1 MELGMGKLRMM
12 AFELSLDGDEESVRR
27 LIREAMAL
35 AMQPFA
41 EVLPAR
47 ESPAPPVIAA
57 PAMAPVN
64 DSPATTRPVSG
75 ATIAALTAPPPP
87 TTYRRRRDRRVVL
100 LLSDGQLGREMT
112 VDEAAKLASVEP
124 KSLRIAL
131 TPSAMAVRGG
141 RVGGHTFRWA
151 DQVDRSSP
159 PEPAAAATTTAAP
172 VNGAPR
178 GVINPA
184 VIGAADRPPM
194 PEHLAKRYGGDPEG
208 DTFREATGGQDD

>member
-1 MELGMGKLRMM
+1 MM

-47 ESPAPPVIAA
+47 ESPAAPVIAPPVIAP
-57 PAMAPVN
+57 PAMAAVN
-64 DSPATTRPVSG
+64 DPPATTRPVSG
-75 ATIAALTAPPPP
+75 ATIAAHSAPPP

-100 LLSDGQLGREMT
+100 LLGDGQLGREMT
-112 VDEAAKLASVEP
+112 VDEAAKLARVEP

-159 PEPAAAATTTAAP
+159 SEPAAAAATTAAP

>member
-47 ESPAPPVIAA
+47 ESAAPPVIAA
-57 PAMAPVN
+57 PAMAAVN
-64 DSPATTRPVSG
+64 DPPATTRPVSG
-75 ATIAALTAPPPP
+75 ATIAAHSAPPP
-87 TTYRRRRDRRVVL
+87 TRHRCRRDRRVVL

-112 VDEAAKLASVEP
+112 VDEAAKLARVEP
-124 KSLRIAL
+124 KSIRIAL